1 MASMFDSA
9 MFSPQSYNGAGG
21 LLGNILKMIQ
31 ANPAASQGFD
41 QSNATMQP
49 QVGPTMAQG
58 NQGQMGGV
66 PFPIMGQ
73 QAQQQPDPS
82 QLPAASQP
90 TQGVMPQQPQGLG
103 PLLGGGQS
111 SGGLFGGIQNKLRDM
126 AGTLNPQIGQLNM
139 QKQALN
145 SSYQA
150 LVNSGVPEATA
161 RAAALNPEILKTIA
175 PTYFDTAPKLQET
188 GTDPLTGQK
197 SFSIYRAGGGNPS
210 LTPVGGGLAGGSASG
225 PGLADFSKA
234 IQNGVTGEAL
244 YDYVPPQMRNVVK
257 GMVEGRQQPP
267 TGAAMR
273 SPQTMA
279 LIDMAHSIDP
289 TFDSGTWG
297 ARFASQKD
305 FSSGKSSE
313 MVRAANQTM
322 HHVGALL
329 DSMDNLK
336 NGSYP
341 IANAAGN
348 LWNTKVLGK
357 GAVTEFLP
365 NAHAVAEEMSKVF
378 KGANLSDAEVRQ
390 WEQSLNENMSPE
402 QQRAAVGKLVQL
414 LNGSLQALQDK
425 RERGM
430 GQIAS
435 GKLGPVLN
443 DESQKVMDRVSKWV
457 AGDPSSQKSATL
469 PVEGAT
475 ATNPQTGKK
484 IILKGGQWVP
494 LQ

>member
-1 MASMFDSA
+1 MSLLDSA
-9 MFSPQSYNGAGG
+9 FSPQNYSGVGG
-21 LLGNILKMIQ
+21 LLQNILRTAQI
-31 ANPAASQGFD
+31 NPTQSAGFD
-41 QSNATMQP
+41 QTQDMSARSQAPLSPQNPFAARARFTPGLAPAPQLPQQTQQPSAPLLSNTGIMGL
-49 QVGPTMAQG
+49 GPTMSGLLSFIAPRHTQG
-58 NQGQMGGV
+58 LL
-66 PFPIMGQ
+66 GQ
-73 QAQQQPDPS
+73 QQLQMQQ
-82 QLPAASQP
+82 
-90 TQGVMPQQPQGLG
+90 
-103 PLLGGGQS
+103 
-111 SGGLFGGIQNKLRDM
+111 
-126 AGTLNPQIGQLNM
+126 
-139 QKQALN
+139 QALN
-145 SSYQA
+145 SSYEA
-150 LVNSGVPEATA
+150 LRASGVPDGVA

-175 PTYFDTAPKLQET
+175 PAYFDTAPKLQET

-197 SFSIYRAGGGNPS
+197 SFATYKPNNPS
-210 LTPVGGGLAGGSASG
+210 VLTPVNGGQQAGTPGS

-244 YDYVPPQMRNVVK
+244 YDYVPPQMRNDVR

-329 DSMDNLK
+329 DSMEKLN
-336 NGSYP
+336 NTNYP
-341 IANAAGN
+341 MYNAVGN
-348 LWNTKVLGK
+348 FVNKEVLGK

-390 WEQSLNENMSPE
+390 WEASLNANMSPQ

-430 GQIAS
+430 GPIAS

-443 DESQKVMDRVSKWV
+443 EESRHVMDRVDKWV
-457 AGDPSSQKSATL
+457 AGVQENKSAGPASSGSL
-469 PVEGAT
+469 PSGWTVQAH
-475 ATNPQTGKK
+475 
-484 IILKGGQWVP
+484 
-494 LQ
+494 

>member
-1 MASMFDSA
+1 MALFDSA
-9 MFSPQSYNGAGG
+9 IFAPQNYGGVGG
-21 LLGNILKMIQ
+21 LLSNILRTAQI
-31 ANPAASQGFD
+31 NPVQSPGFD
-41 QSNATMQP
+41 QTQELSARSQPPLSPQNPFAARAEFMPGQPAQP
-49 QVGPTMAQG
+49 Q
-58 NQGQMGGV
+58 
-66 PFPIMGQ
+66 Q
-73 QAQQQPDPS
+73 Q
-82 QLPAASQP
+82 SQP
-90 TQGVMPQQPQGLG
+90 LLGNSGIGGLG
-103 PLLGGGQS
+103 PTLSGLLS
-111 SGGLFGGIQNKLRDM
+111 FIAPRHTAGLRQQQALD
-126 AGTLNPQIGQLNM
+126 TQQ
-139 QKQALN
+139 QALN

-150 LVNSGVPEATA
+150 LKASGVPDATA

-175 PTYFDTAPKLQET
+175 PAYFDTAPKLQET

-197 SFSIYRAGGGNPS
+197 SFATYKPNNPGV
-210 LTPVGGGLAGGSASG
+210 LTPVNGQQSGGGTAG
-225 PGLADFSKA
+225 PGLAEFSKA

-244 YDYVPPQMRNVVK
+244 YDYVPPQMRNVVR

-313 MVRAANQTM
+313 MVRAANKTM

-329 DSMDNLK
+329 DSMDKLN
-336 NGSYP
+336 NTSYP
-341 IANAAGN
+341 MYNAVGN
-348 LWNTKVLGK
+348 FVNKEVFGK

-390 WEQSLNENMSPE
+390 WEASLNANMSPE
-402 QQRAAVGKLVQL
+402 QQRAAVGKLVEL

-430 GQIAS
+430 GPLAS
-435 GKLGPVLN
+435 SKLGPVLN
-443 DESQKVMDRVSKWV
+443 DESRRVMDRVSKWV
-457 AGDPSSQKSATL
+457 AGIQDEKKPSQNGL
-469 PVEGAT
+469 P
-475 ATNPQTGKK
+475 TGWTV
-484 IILKGGQWVP
+484 QVH
-494 LQ
+494 